1 MAPAAAGLVIVVED
15 EPAIADIQRLYLT
28 REGYDV
34 VVATTG
40 EDALDLIRQRRPVA
54 VVLDVGLPGIDG
66 VEVLR
71 RLRSDGDDTPVLV
84 VTARDEEVDRV
95 LGLEMGA
102 DDYVTKP
109 FSPREL
115 VARVRAVLRR
125 GRRAERTDELSAG
138 TVVMRPDERRVL
150 VDGAEVEL
158 TPTEFELLEA
168 LLRNPGHVF
177 TRDELLTDVW
187 RYTSAVTTRTVDV
200 HVAQLRAKL
209 GEALVIRTVRGVG
222 YGIDR

>member
-1 MAPAAAGLVIVVED
+1 MAPAAAGLVLIVED

-40 EDALDLIRQRRPVA
+40 EDALGLVRARRPVA

-71 RLRSDGDDTPVLV
+71 RLRSDGDNTPVLV

-102 DDYVTKP
+102 DDYVTKT

-125 GRRAERTDELSAG
+125 GQRSERTDELAAG
-138 TVVMRPDERRVL
+138 TVVMRPDERRVI
-150 VDGAEVEL
+150 VDGAETEL

-209 GEALVIRTVRGVG
+209 GDALVIRTVRGVG

>member
-1 MAPAAAGLVIVVED
+1 LAPAAAGLVVIVED
-15 EPAIADIQRLYLT
+15 EPAIADIQRLYLA

>member
-15 EPAIADIQRLYLT
+15 EPAIADIQRLYLA

-138 TVVMRPDERRVL
+138 TVVMRPDERRVM

>member
-1 MAPAAAGLVIVVED
+1 MAPAAAGLVLIVED

-40 EDALDLIRQRRPVA
+40 EDALDLVRARRPVA

-71 RLRSDGDDTPVLV
+71 RLRSDGDNTPVLV

-125 GRRAERTDELSAG
+125 GQRSERTDELAAG
-138 TVVMRPDERRVL
+138 TVVMRPDERRVI
-150 VDGAEVEL
+150 VDGAETEL

-168 LLRNPGHVF
+168 LLRHPGHVV
-177 TRDELLTDVW
+177 TRHELLTDVW
-187 RYTSAVTTRTVDV
+187 RDTSAVTTRTVDV

-209 GEALVIRTVRGVG
+209 GDALVIRTVRGVG